1 MSYFRYT
8 SRQVRMKDR
17 ELDWDRYALLD
28 KSTGQIVDMAV
39 FVRRLEGKYWERAYA
54 KTLAEYIGL
63 AGSSSANILAHM
75 LKVKDSNNLI
85 LGTVREIAKSS
96 NTAPKTVSLLFKK
109 LGEKSLLK
117 KVRSGCYMLS
127 PDLLRYGNS
136 TKGAMMVRVWGDL

>member
-1 MSYFRYT
+1 
-8 SRQVRMKDR
+8 MKEKD
-17 ELDWDRYALLD
+17 LDWNKYALLN
-28 KSTGQIVDMAV
+28 KETGEVLDMAV
-39 FVRRLEGKYWERAYA
+39 FVKRLEGKYWEKGYA

-75 LKVKDSNNLI
+75 LKVKDSNNLV

-96 NTAPKTVSLLFKK
+96 DTAPKTVSLLFKR
-109 LGEKSLLK
+109 LGEKNLLK

-127 PDLLRYGNS
+127 PDLLRYGSN